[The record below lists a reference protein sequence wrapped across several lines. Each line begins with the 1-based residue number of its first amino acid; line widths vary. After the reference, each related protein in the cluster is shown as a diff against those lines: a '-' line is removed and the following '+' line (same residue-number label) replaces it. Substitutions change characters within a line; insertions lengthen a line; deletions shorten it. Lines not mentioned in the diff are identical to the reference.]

1 MHVTHTSVSLAQIRK
16 AVTSRTRATREV
28 THIHTQHDR
37 IRDHTDSD
45 CIVCFSRV
53 SAARGC
59 CEVCC
64 WSASVSLNT
73 SHYAAPDQRGGY
85 QQKQGYHRGAYERL
99 SICSPRAQSSF
110 GLLIWSQCLACETE
124 RLCLSV
130 VCRSER
136 RRLPAEAELPARR
149 IPEPEPELVLI
160 RCGFVPDPDRRFHR
174 LQTPYNTR
182 SQPLGFILNTYNDST
197 VSVLFYRF
205 WSRGFGYDIAG
216 LVICVTIWWINKD
229 YSDKMKAF
237 PFPSIICFQVW
248 NTHRSITRVFLW
260 NVDKSKASRRR

>member
-1 MHVTHTSVSLAQIRK
+1 MQLQTRGE
-16 AVTSRTRATREV
+16 VTSRSKVTIEV
-28 THIHTQHDR
+28 LMNIIQSLALHLLSTSSKQLR
-37 IRDHTDSD
+37 
-45 CIVCFSRV
+45 
-53 SAARGC
+53 
-59 CEVCC
+59 
-64 WSASVSLNT
+64 SV
-73 SHYAAPDQRGGY
+73 DM
-85 QQKQGYHRGAYERL
+85 K
-99 SICSPRAQSSF
+99 
-110 GLLIWSQCLACETE
+110 QCLACEAE

-216 LVICVTIWWINKD
+216 LEEI
-229 YSDKMKAF
+229 
-237 PFPSIICFQVW
+237 
-248 NTHRSITRVFLW
+248 
-260 NVDKSKASRRR
+260 SRYLCYNLVN